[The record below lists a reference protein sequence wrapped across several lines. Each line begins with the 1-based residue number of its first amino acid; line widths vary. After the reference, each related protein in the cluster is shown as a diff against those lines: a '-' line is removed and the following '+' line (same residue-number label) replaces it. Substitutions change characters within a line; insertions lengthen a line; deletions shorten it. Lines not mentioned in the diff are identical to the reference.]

1 VYETLGGINLNINE
15 IKELVSQFDQ
25 SSLTEFD
32 LREGHFEL
40 YMNKN
45 EASRGMSTVNP
56 TPVATESYQETEM
69 ISKRQPQQTTM
80 DETKP
85 EVAKD
90 AQKTFD
96 GLEVTSPIVGIVYLQ
111 PAPDKPQFKSVGDN
125 VAKGEVICI
134 IEAMKLMNEI
144 TSEVDGKIVDILV
157 ENEAV
162 VEYGQPLF
170 RIQPS

>member
-1 VYETLGGINLNINE
+1 MYETLGGIVLNINE

-32 LREGHFEL
+32 LREGQFEL

-45 EASRGMSTVNP
+45 ESSRGMNPVLP
-56 TPVATESYQETEM
+56 TPVVSESHRETEM
-69 ISKRQPQQTTM
+69 GSQSLPQESITK
-80 DETKP
+80 EVKP
-85 EVAKD
+85 EVAQVSKEN
-90 AQKTFD
+90 FN
-96 GLEVTSPIVGIVYLQ
+96 GLEVKSPIVGIVYLQ
-111 PAPDKPQFKSVGDN
+111 PAPDKPQFKSVGDS
-125 VAKGEVICI
+125 VTKGEVICI

-170 RIQPS
+170 RIQPN

>member
-1 VYETLGGINLNINE
+1 MLNINE

-32 LREGHFEL
+32 LREGQFEL

-45 EASRGMSTVNP
+45 TMSRGSHTPQAAPVM
-56 TPVATESYQETEM
+56 PVAEAANPAPAESTPLPQETVEQ
-69 ISKRQPQQTTM
+69 SVQDTF
-80 DETKP
+80 EGV
-85 EVAKD
+85 EVK
-90 AQKTFD
+90 
-96 GLEVTSPIVGIVYLQ
+96 SPIVGIVYLQ
-111 PAPDKPQFKSVGDN
+111 PAPDKPAFKKVGDS

-144 TSEVDGKIVDILV
+144 TSDTDGKIVEILV

-170 RIQPS
+170 RIQPTEGK